1 MNQTLST
8 FLKTHCAVKGGGFTH
23 TRIGDK
29 DEKIFGGTY
38 NIPDDELETFMNLY
52 YEEVFEKG
60 QPEYLTEKQLMN
72 GAIMVDFDFRY
83 DTKIKTRQHE
93 EGHIIDM
100 VMIYNEE
107 IRKIINM
114 SRNETYEVYILEK
127 PNVNCLT
134 DKTKD
139 GIHMVICLNMQR
151 DYQML
156 LRKMVSPRI
165 KDMWDDL
172 PLTNTIDDIIDE
184 GVVKAFCNWQLFGSC
199 KPKNETY
206 SIKYAYTLA
215 YDNFKNIELKEENQ
229 KDIFFKISAR
239 NQSHKSF
246 PINENIEL
254 PLDSGYS
261 TPTPM
266 TIKTINKSIQIKT
279 PTDDKFI
286 DLLFNVIKNDIVN
299 GNKVINRSNGY
310 WYKICGAL
318 LSNGYDKKIWL
329 DYCNP
334 RSDPNNDTASK
345 LWDNMAKNPREVS
358 IYTLVIIAKF
368 INLNGYN
375 EWVIKHKQYI
385 SIKTLNKGE
394 NDIAQHIAP
403 KLKEKMI
410 CCNEK
415 WYLYDRYTFKW
426 EIVKEPAGTV
436 ISHIQRCID
445 ESRETLIFV
454 LNRTEDIVKRQKL
467 EENLKTY
474 TSQYSQVTKGGTSA
488 QIVKLLKTY
497 LKDNNFIEKLDIK
510 PFQIVYKNGILDLK
524 TLVFKAGLEASDY
537 VTHYIDYDYE
547 EAFEEDIS
555 WVKNNLK
562 KICNWNDTHLDY
574 YLSIFGYSLTGDS
587 SRNQEFYCFRG
598 QKAENGKSVIFEAL
612 GKIMS
617 NYIKKLESKTFEITN
632 QQRHKS
638 IAEFGGV
645 RIAWIN
651 ELNEKGKQE
660 AGIMK
665 EVSDGQPIKYQVMY
679 GTTSLM
685 PICFKLFIVGNHTIK
700 YDDDNGMNRRLKIV
714 QLDSEFKDDIKEDD
728 PVNKKFVIDRGFAE
742 LLTTKYKHA
751 LLALIYSYSNMYVN
765 DGYKLK
771 HFPIEWEK
779 DTKETIQDNNKF
791 KVFFD
796 DYFDWIEPK
805 RFEELNAMTD
815 KERLLTDEGISKQRL
830 EELLQQY
837 PQFKDKNIKDELKK
851 MKQKFIYDS
860 QQRAKGYD
868 KKGIWY
874 GFKETNIEIL

>member
-1 MNQTLST
+1 MYIYKMNQTLST
-8 FLKTHCAVKGGGFTH
+8 FLKTHCAVKGGEFTH

-29 DEKIFGGTY
+29 DEKIFGGSY

-52 YEEVFEKG
+52 YQEVFEKG
-60 QPEYLTEKQLMN
+60 QPEYMTEKQLNN

-83 DTKIKTRQHE
+83 DTKIETRQHE
-93 EGHIIDM
+93 EAHIIDM
-100 VMIYNEE
+100 VIIYNEE

-114 SRNETYEVYILEK
+114 PENETYEVYILEK

-139 GIHMVICLNMQR
+139 GIHMIICLNMQR

-184 GVVKAFCNWQLFGSC
+184 GVVKAFCNWQMFGSC
-199 KPKNETY
+199 KPNNETY
-206 SIKYAYTLA
+206 AIKYAYTVA
-215 YDNFKNIELKEENQ
+215 YDDFKNIELKEENQ

-261 TPTPM
+261 TPTP
-266 TIKTINKSIQIKT
+266 TNIKTSNKSVQIKT

-334 RSDPNNDTASK
+334 RSDPKNDTASK

-358 IYTLVIIAKF
+358 MYTLVVIAK
-368 INLNGYN
+368 IIDLNGYN

-394 NDIAQHIAP
+394 NDIAENISH
-403 KLKEKMI
+403 KLKDKLKF
-410 CCNEK
+410 CYDK

-426 EIVKEPAGTV
+426 EVVKDPSELV

-454 LNRTEDIVKRQKL
+454 LNRTEDVLKREKL
-467 EENLKTY
+467 NGHLKTY
-474 TSQYSQVTKGGTSA
+474 ELHYKKITGAGISA
-488 QIVKLLKTY
+488 QIVKLLKSY
-497 LKDNNFIEKLDIK
+497 LKNNNFIQKLDIK
-510 PFQIVYKNGILDLK
+510 PFQVVYKNGILNLK
-524 TLVFKAGLEASDY
+524 TLEFKKGLEANDY
-537 VTHYIDYDYE
+537 LTHYIDYDYE
-547 EAFEEDIS
+547 ESNEKDMNWIEEQ
-555 WVKNNLK
+555 LK
-562 KICNWNDTHLDY
+562 KICNYTDEHLHY
-574 YLSIFGYSLTGDS
+574 YLSILGYTMTGDS
-587 SRNQEFYCFRG
+587 ATHQDFYCLRG
-598 QKAENGKSVIFEAL
+598 QTADNGKSVIFEAL
-612 GKIMS
+612 EEVIP
-617 NYIKKLESKTFEITN
+617 NYIKKLDSKIFETTYAN
-632 QQRHKS
+632 RHKN
-638 IAEFGGV
+638 IANWGGK
-645 RIAWIN
+645 RIVWIN
-651 ELNEKGKQE
+651 ELSKKKQDAE
-660 AGIMK
+660 IMK
-665 EVSDGQPIKYQVMY
+665 IIADGKPIEYPVMF
-679 GTTSLM
+679 GTTSDM
-685 PICFKLFIVGNHTIK
+685 PISFKLFIIGNHTIK
-700 YDDDNGMNRRLKIV
+700 YDDDNGMNRRIKIL
-714 QLDSEFKDDIKEDD
+714 QLDSDFNKDNTVDD
-728 PVNKKFVIDRGFAE
+728 YVNKKFIRDNNFCN

-751 LLALIYSYSNMYVN
+751 LMSLIYKYSKMYVD

-771 HFPIEWEK
+771 PFPGEWNKE
-779 DTKETIQDNNKF
+779 TKETIESNNKF
-791 KVFFD
+791 KIFFD
-796 DYFDWIEPK
+796 ENFDIG
-805 RFEELNAMTD
+805 LD
-815 KERLLTDEGISKQRL
+815 KSISM
-830 EELLQQY
+830 
-837 PQFKDKNIKDELKK
+837 KDMQSTCSNYKGGEINIKDEIKKLKISSIK
-851 MKQKFIYDS
+851 YDS
-860 QQRAKGYD
+860 QMEKKKQKGWFIGFGE
-868 KKGIWY
+868 KK
-874 GFKETNIEIL
+874 EESSDQP